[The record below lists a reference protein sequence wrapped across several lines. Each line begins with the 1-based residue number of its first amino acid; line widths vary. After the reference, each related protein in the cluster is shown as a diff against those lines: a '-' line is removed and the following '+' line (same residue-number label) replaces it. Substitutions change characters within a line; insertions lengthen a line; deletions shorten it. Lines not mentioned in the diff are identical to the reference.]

1 MRRDDTQVCPCCGSR
16 LVVVGDGDILT
27 LEEAQ
32 DLEMDARIEREW
44 EPWGEAE
51 ADGA

>member
-1 MRRDDTQVCPCCGSR
+1 MRRDDCQVCPCCGSR

-32 DLEMDARIEREW
+32 DQEMDRRMERER
-44 EPWGEAE
+44 ERRWGDE
-51 ADGA
+51 